1 MPKLIEAAGE
11 AGFSTLLKALEAG
24 ALTEFLGGDGP
35 FTLLAPTD
43 EAFAALAPDLLNRL
57 LADEERLN
65 NLLRYHVLQGRY
77 TASDLTGLD
86 TANASMLD
94 EGTAVVEG
102 MLLARRASKAK
113 SARFVVDADTFPQ
126 TLALLRNRAE
136 AVGIELVVLDLA
148 GLNA

>member
-86 TANASMLD
+86 TVTTLEGSDLQVETDDGVRLD
-94 EGTAVVEG
+94 EATVVQ
-102 MLLARRASKAK
+102 
-113 SARFVVDADTFPQ
+113 P
-126 TLALLRNRAE
+126 
-136 AVGIELVVLDLA
+136 DLA
-148 GLNA
+148 ADNGVIHGLDQVMLPEKYLY

>member
-24 ALTEFLGGDGP
+24 ALNEFLGGDGP

-43 EAFAALAPDLLNRL
+43 EAFAALAPELLNRL

-86 TANASMLD
+86 TVTTLEGSDLQVETDDGVRLD
-94 EGTAVVEG
+94 EATVVQ
-102 MLLARRASKAK
+102 
-113 SARFVVDADTFPQ
+113 P
-126 TLALLRNRAE
+126 
-136 AVGIELVVLDLA
+136 DLA
-148 GLNA
+148 ADNGVIHGLDQVILPEKYLY

>member
-43 EAFAALAPDLLNRL
+43 EAFAALAPELLNRL

-86 TANASMLD
+86 TVTTLEGSDLQVETDDGVRLD
-94 EGTAVVEG
+94 EATVVQ
-102 MLLARRASKAK
+102 
-113 SARFVVDADTFPQ
+113 P
-126 TLALLRNRAE
+126 
-136 AVGIELVVLDLA
+136 DLA
-148 GLNA
+148 ADNGVIHGLDQVILPEKYLY

>member
-43 EAFAALAPDLLNRL
+43 EAFAALAPELLNRL

-86 TANASMLD
+86 TGTTLEGSDLQVETDDGLRLD
-94 EGTAVVEG
+94 EATVVQ
-102 MLLARRASKAK
+102 
-113 SARFVVDADTFPQ
+113 P
-126 TLALLRNRAE
+126 
-136 AVGIELVVLDLA
+136 DLA
-148 GLNA
+148 ADNGVIHGLDQVMLPEKYLY